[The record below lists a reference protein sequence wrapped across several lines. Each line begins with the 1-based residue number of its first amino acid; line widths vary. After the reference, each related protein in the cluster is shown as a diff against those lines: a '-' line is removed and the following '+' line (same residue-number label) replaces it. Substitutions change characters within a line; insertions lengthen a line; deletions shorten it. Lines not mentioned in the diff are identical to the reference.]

1 VREIQT
7 TQLRADLKLGTGVR
21 YHGI

>member
-7 TQLRADLKLGTGVR
+7 TQLRADLRLDPGVR
-21 YHGI
+21 YHGL